1 MWDTSYPGRALE
13 ACKHPLLSSGTLHCR
28 LGRTLP
34 LPMDRIASGVDSALE
49 AAAIDAVDALRV
61 FFILVAATVR
71 SHASLSTTIN

>member
-1 MWDTSYPGRALE
+1 
-13 ACKHPLLSSGTLHCR
+13 
-28 LGRTLP
+28 
-34 LPMDRIASGVDSALE
+34 MDRIASGVDSALE